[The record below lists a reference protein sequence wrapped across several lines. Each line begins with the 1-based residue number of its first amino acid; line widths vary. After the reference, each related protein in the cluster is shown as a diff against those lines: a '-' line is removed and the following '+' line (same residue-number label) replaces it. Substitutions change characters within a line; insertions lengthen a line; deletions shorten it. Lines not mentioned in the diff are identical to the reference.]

1 MENAYF
7 PIFTDISAKNVLVVG
22 GGNIAQRRVNT
33 LLPFA
38 CVITVIAPHITEH
51 LACLEE
57 EGKINCLHKSYEQGD
72 IADADMV
79 LAATDN
85 PQLNHAIFKECKE
98 EERKKGKSILVNVAD
113 DKILC
118 DFYFP
123 SVIHQDNFIVAIS
136 SGGEAP
142 GKVKALRKKLES
154 MMERS

>member
-7 PIFTDISAKNVLVVG
+7 PIFTDISAKKILVVG

-33 LLPFA
+33 LLPFDA
-38 CVITVIAPHITEH
+38 VITVIAPHITDH
-51 LACLEE
+51 LARLEE
-57 EGKINCLHKSYEQGD
+57 EGKINCLHKSYESGD
-72 IADADMV
+72 IAGADMV

-85 PQLNHAIFKECKE
+85 PQLNRAIFKECRE
-98 EERKKGKSILVNVAD
+98 EERKKRKSILVNVAD
-113 DKILC
+113 DKTLC

-123 SVIHQDNFIVAIS
+123 SVIHKDDFIVAIS

-142 GKVKALRKKLES
+142 GRVKVLRKKLES